1 MPRGRRPAPLALTLR
16 RRRAWRRCSARLP
29 GGAPLRRV
37 VPRTAH
43 QDGRRRVRGRAR
55 SGCRHPRASC
65 YARRW
70 RGPPLRWLQSPARRQ
85 CQPRAHTC
93 GGRGFGCGPLRRAAR
108 TERQASVATRRPPTC
123 KAQPSHYP
131 AHWHEKAEQLTS
143 SADRIRRGGL
153 GRPPPARHSAPR
165 PGSATAPPAPQSSPD
180 LRRPNTRS
188 GPRMNHRE
196 QQGVAPVARA
206 FRDASSSKPAEDMQ
220 STQVRRC
227 CGTQLF
233 LDFAAHQAVQPAR
246 RHSP

>member
-1 MPRGRRPAPLALTLR
+1 METFERVLPGLGAAGGPGAAGHTSVPRGRRPAPLALTLR

-70 RGPPLRWLQSPARRQ
+70 RGPPLRRLQSPARRQ

-93 GGRGFGCGPLRRAAR
+93 GGLGGFGCGPLRRAAR

-123 KAQPSHYP
+123 KAPSP
-131 AHWHEKAEQLTS
+131 VIIQRIGMRRQS
-143 SADRIRRGGL
+143 SSRVPQIVFGVAAWGGRRLRGIPRRGQGL
-153 GRPPPARHSAPR
+153 QPR
-165 PGSATAPPAPQSSPD
+165 LQLLNRLPICADQTHGQD
-180 LRRPNTRS
+180 
-188 GPRMNHRE
+188 
-196 QQGVAPVARA
+196 RA
-206 FRDASSSKPAEDMQ
+206 
-220 STQVRRC
+220 
-227 CGTQLF
+227 
-233 LDFAAHQAVQPAR
+233 
-246 RHSP
+246 